1 MGETGQKLQ
10 LALREWRVP
19 LIIWVLLSALAAMT
33 GPFDTYRLL
42 PPVARFGFWA
52 LVVGVSIGLDM
63 VFRRVMAGQSLMQ
76 RLTERVGFALALAGM
91 VHGLNVVVF
100 DGWSG
105 WSDFAYL
112 VGVVWVV
119 SAMVE
124 VAHKLLFARPAPDA
138 SHLAG
143 HTASTPASLPD
154 STPDSANEPLKAQGG
169 GPGPAATATPMAEPG
184 SGLLRHLPA
193 AARGA
198 LIRIEAQDHYLNV
211 VTDAGSAL
219 VLMRFGDAVAE
230 LSEVAGARVHRSHW
244 VARAGVRGLLRKEG
258 RQFLLTHDGAEVP
271 VSRANRAALQAL
283 GLD

>member
-76 RLTERVGFALALAGM
+76 RLIERVGFALALAGM

-143 HTASTPASLPD
+143 HTASTPAS
-154 STPDSANEPLKAQGG
+154 TPDSANELPKAQGG
-169 GPGPAATATPMAEPG
+169 GPGPA
-184 SGLLRHLPA
+184 RHGHPNGRA
-193 AARGA
+193 GQRPVAPFARRCAWRVDQDRGA
-198 LIRIEAQDHYLNV
+198 RSLPERGNGCGQRVGI
-211 VTDAGSAL
+211 DALWRCGGGI
-219 VLMRFGDAVAE
+219 VRG
-230 LSEVAGARVHRSHW
+230 GRR
-244 VARAGVRGLLRKEG
+244 ARAP
-258 RQFLLTHDGAEVP
+258 F
-271 VSRANRAALQAL
+271 AL
-283 GLD
+283 GGAGGGEGLAAQRGAAVFANA

>member
-19 LIIWVLLSALAAMT
+19 LIIWV
-33 GPFDTYRLL
+33 
-42 PPVARFGFWA
+42 

-143 HTASTPASLPD
+143 HTASTPASP
-154 STPDSANEPLKAQGG
+154 PDSANEPPKAQGG

-198 LIRIEAQDHYLNV
+198 LIRVEAQDHYLNV

-258 RQFLLTHDGAEVP
+258 RQFLLTRDGAEVP

>member
-19 LIIWVLLSALAAMT
+19 LIIWV
-33 GPFDTYRLL
+33 
-42 PPVARFGFWA
+42 

-76 RLTERVGFALALAGM
+76 RLIERVGFALALAGM

-143 HTASTPASLPD
+143 HTASP
-154 STPDSANEPLKAQGG
+154 PDSANEPPKAQGG

-198 LIRIEAQDHYLNV
+198 LIRVEAQDHYLNV

-283 GLD
+283 RLD

>member
-76 RLTERVGFALALAGM
+76 RLIERVGFALALAGM
-91 VHGLNVVVF
+91 VPGLNVVVF

-143 HTASTPASLPD
+143 HTASP
-154 STPDSANEPLKAQGG
+154 PDSANEPPKVQGG
-169 GPGPAATATPMAEPG
+169 GPGPAAMATPMAEPG

-258 RQFLLTHDGAEVP
+258 RQFLLTRDGAEVP